1 MERKTIW
8 DDLAVIMPG
17 KTLVLEIDE
26 TEIFHQQEIFTT
38 IKSVNKMLRFN
49 SLGEDK
55 SHVFVSVEPCS
66 IYVKFK
72 ENDVFCVLHFDCSVR
87 KVKFGSFEFDNIIVF

>member
-26 TEIFHQQEIFTT
+26 TEIFYQQEIFTT
-38 IKSVNKMLRFN
+38 IKSVN

-66 IYVKFK
+66 IYAKFK